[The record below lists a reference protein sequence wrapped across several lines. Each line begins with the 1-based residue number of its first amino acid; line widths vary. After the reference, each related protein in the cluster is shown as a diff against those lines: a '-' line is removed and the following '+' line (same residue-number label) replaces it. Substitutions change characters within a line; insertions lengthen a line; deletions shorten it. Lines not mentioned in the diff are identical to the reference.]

1 MKRVVVTG
9 VGAVTPVGNNAETTW
24 ESMINGVRG
33 IDVVTRYDPSL
44 TKAKI
49 VAEVKGFDPTEY
61 IEKRECRRMDLYCQ
75 YAIAAASQAVKDSG
89 IEGKIVPERFGC
101 YVG

>member
-1 MKRVVVTG
+1 MWYSRSPCADRHTSLQ
-9 VGAVTPVGNNAETTW
+9 PVRNPG
-24 ESMINGVRG
+24 SR
-33 IDVVTRYDPSL
+33 SL